1 MGAPRKYELSPKRV
15 SPAARAKLRR
25 HIVRAQKDNDL
36 RTWKR
41 ARAVLAYVEGR
52 LTIDIGPEL
61 QVDPSTVSRWV
72 AAYAMRGLPALSPGK
87 STGAPPKLSQEQL
100 QQLGEL
106 VEGGPGAAG
115 FDCGVWTG
123 RLVGELIR
131 RRFGV
136 EYHWKYVPD
145 LLHKLGFSVQ
155 RPRKRLSRADLQAQE
170 FWLRKTFPALK
181 KSQTP
186 KGNDPLR
193 R

>member
-1 MGAPRKYELSPKRV
+1 MGAPRKYELSRKRV
-15 SPAARAKLRR
+15 NSAARTKLRR
-25 HIVRAQKDNDL
+25 HIERAQKDNDL

-41 ARAVLAYVEGR
+41 ARAVLAYIEGR
-52 LTIDIGPEL
+52 LNTDIGPEL

-72 AAYAMRGLPALSPGK
+72 AAYALQGIPALSPGK
-87 STGAPPKLSQEQL
+87 SSGAPPKLSDEQL
-100 QQLGEL
+100 QELGQL
-106 VEGGPGAAG
+106 VEDGPVAAG
-115 FDCGVWTG
+115 FDSGIWTA

-136 EYHWKYVPD
+136 EYNWKYVPE

-181 KSQTP
+181 KSAATG
-186 KGNDPLR
+186 GNHPLR
-193 R
+193 G